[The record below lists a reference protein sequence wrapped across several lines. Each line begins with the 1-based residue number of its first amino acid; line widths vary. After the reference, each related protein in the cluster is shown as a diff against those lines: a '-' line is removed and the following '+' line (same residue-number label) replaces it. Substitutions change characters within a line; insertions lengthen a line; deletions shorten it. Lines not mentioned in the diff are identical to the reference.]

1 MLNIIFWKYRI
12 GKVYLLSSTVQ
23 TLKKIHWRKRK
34 IFVFIF
40 GHFYA
45 CDVILFPDYQ
55 LISRQ
60 ISDQLARGHKTIGN
74 LKEELNPEISLLHME
89 VLTLIK
95 ATSNL
100 LDTWN
105 DVPACGDRKPKYRR
119 LGRRHLGLSLT
130 LWRHTVKRDI
140 LNMACDCWLPCSCVY
155 WSLVKAR
162 KIVWES

>member
-1 MLNIIFWKYRI
+1 M
-12 GKVYLLSSTVQ
+12 
-23 TLKKIHWRKRK
+23 
-34 IFVFIF
+34 FIF

-100 LDTWN
+100 LDT
-105 DVPACGDRKPKYRR
+105 
-119 LGRRHLGLSLT
+119 
-130 LWRHTVKRDI
+130 
-140 LNMACDCWLPCSCVY
+140 
-155 WSLVKAR
+155 
-162 KIVWES
+162 